1 MRSCSTESR
10 RHGVSSAWLALAVML
25 AACSGGRGPAPSELD
40 PLTRRRPPRPV
51 LADEAE
57 QSAANLAALAL
68 ADDLVSARV
77 ELEQLRRGPHTGL
90 ADNAEDVLNAA
101 RGERAYVQ
109 LSEQM
114 LEHDDLDP
122 ALRLRLERYLDE
134 QPLQSAKDSLA
145 DNRRYRLGS
154 MFNRAVAPLSR
165 LSVGAAL
172 NPIET
177 ARSTVASIRVL
188 TSFPDVTPWER
199 KALHEWEG
207 YLKEYPDTPEA
218 EELVERVQR
227 YRAKRTAFLH
237 GKAMKAAERAHEARS
252 SAATLAHLDR
262 ADRLSPATDR
272 SAELR
277 GLANQRHAARQR
289 ALRESW
295 NASALAPTPL
305 DSEASRD
312 FESLSIAVLSAP
324 PARIAE
330 LARAWRREQDPGL
343 LADEL
348 AFIESLAAR
357 LSDEEDRFTHGMLQV
372 ARTRDSNMSR
382 HAGALLASLDQNPY
396 GYYESAVRADRRQ
409 RRSWVLFGRR
419 SWRPSRDTFPMPVEV
434 LLGLPGRVV
443 AFIVFPIRLIRYP
456 ATRSRFG
463 DTVIATGEHYLGRF
477 PQGAHAEEV
486 NQRLES
492 LYAQRGRWLS
502 ALERHLARE
511 RIDPG
516 RVEKYR
522 HRIAERTLMA
532 AEAQQRIDVQIALL
546 RAIIVE
552 YPETDASKD
561 ARDALREA
569 MSRASAQRIR
579 VSRGFLLEFP
589 ELWGPAA
596 LGLRPELFDGDDDNG
611 ELDED
616 GIFLLGRTYVEI
628 SLEGRDPLVRS
639 IPPEQFAHFV
649 ALLEE
654 ASYHQLATDARE
666 QPQPDPQRDLFFER
680 ARLGLLDTADLR
692 PTARSRAEF
701 LSTQEK
707 HGSVRRRNILPVELV
722 LRGDLDHLGL
732 AAFPRI
738 RLPREDPDAF
748 LFK

>member
-1 MRSCSTESR
+1 MRSCSTKSQ
-10 RHGVSSAWLALAVML
+10 RHGPSCAWLAVAVML
-25 AACSGGRGPAPSELD
+25 AACGGGRGPAPSELD
-40 PLTRRRPPRPV
+40 PLVRERPPRPV

-57 QSAANLAALAL
+57 QSAADLAALAL
-68 ADDLVSARV
+68 ADDLVSARA
-77 ELEQLRRGPHTGL
+77 ELERLRRGPHTGL

-101 RGERAYVQ
+101 QGERTYVQ

-114 LEHDDLDP
+114 LKRDDLDA
-122 ALRLRLERYLDE
+122 ALRLRLERYIDE
-134 QPLQSAKDSLA
+134 QPLQSAEDSLA
-145 DNRRYRLGS
+145 DDRRYKAGS
-154 MFNRAVAPLSR
+154 MFNRAVEPLSR

-188 TSFPDVTPWER
+188 TSFPEVTPWER
-199 KALHEWEG
+199 RALHEWEG
-207 YLKEYPDTPEA
+207 YLSEYPDTPEA
-218 EELVERVQR
+218 GELAERVER
-227 YRAKRTAFLH
+227 YRAKRTAFVH
-237 GKAMKAAERAHEARS
+237 GKAMDAAERAHEARS
-252 SAATLAHLDR
+252 AAATLAHLDR
-262 ADRLSPATDR
+262 ADRLIPATDR

-277 GLANQRHAARQR
+277 ALANQRSRAMQR
-289 ALRESW
+289 ALDESW
-295 NASALAPTPL
+295 SASALVPTPL

-312 FESLSIAVLSAP
+312 FESLAVAVLSEP

-330 LARAWRREQDPGL
+330 LARAWRRETDPGP

-348 AFIESLAAR
+348 VFIESLAAR
-357 LSDEEDRFTHGMLQV
+357 LADEEDRFTEGMLQV
-372 ARTRDSNMSR
+372 AHTRDSNMAR
-382 HAGALLASLDQNPY
+382 HAGAVLASLDQNPY
-396 GYYESAVRADRRQ
+396 GYYQSAVRADRRQ
-409 RRSWVLFGRR
+409 RVGWVVFGRR
-419 SWRPSRDTFPMPVEV
+419 SWRPSRDTFPMPVEA
-434 LLGLPGRVV
+434 LLELPGRVV
-443 AFIVFPIRLIRYP
+443 SFFVFPIRLIRYP
-456 ATRSRFG
+456 TMRSRFG
-463 DTVIATGEHYLGRF
+463 GAVIATGERYLARF

-492 LYAQRGRWLS
+492 LYAQHGRWLS
-502 ALERHLARE
+502 ALERHEASE
-511 RIDPG
+511 RIAPD

-522 HRIAERTLMA
+522 RKIAERTLMA
-532 AEAQQRIDVQIALL
+532 AEAQQRIDLQIALL

-552 YPETDASKD
+552 YPETDAAEE

-569 MSRASAQRIR
+569 MSQASAQRIR

-589 ELWGPAA
+589 ELWGPAG
-596 LGLRPELFDGDDDNG
+596 LGLRPELFDDEGDNG
-611 ELDED
+611 EIGKD

-654 ASYHQLATDARE
+654 ASYHQLTTDARE
-666 QPQPDPQRDLFFER
+666 EAQPDPQRDLFFER

-707 HGSVRRRNILPVELV
+707 YGNAPRRNILPVELV

-748 LFK
+748 LYK